1 MAKPAWKPWHE
12 VVKLREDVRTG
23 ELSLATF
30 AADLYQVMIGQAK
43 PVYQDPKEFFSL
55 TYPTY
60 NLRELAKEV
69 VQRLARK
76 NEKAVRQLAF
86 PYGGG
91 KTHTLIALYHLVNDP
106 KKLPDLPAV
115 REFKEAIGVE
125 LPQARVAALPF
136 DQIDPEKGMQTSSP
150 DGKQRWLKYPWSI
163 LAFQLAGAAG
173 LEALH
178 PDGRAEER
186 ETAPAENLL
195 KEVLKLVRPEGAA
208 VLVLVDEVLMYAREK
223 VGANPVWRSR
233 LANFFQFLTQAVTKV
248 DRCALVASL
257 LASDPKRMDAL
268 GNELFNEFSTIFGR
282 LQEETVLPV
291 SKEDVAEVLR
301 RRFFRPESIKDREAF
316 RPHVVAAL
324 KGIADL
330 DEQTKRDGKAAEGRF
345 VASYPFH
352 PDLTDV
358 LYTKWTNLERF
369 QRTRGVLRTFAL
381 ALRDAE
387 KWDESS
393 LVGANVFLQAGGQSG
408 LTEAAR
414 ELTSVAEFEEYDNRR
429 YDWGGILEGELSK
442 AREIQADIPA
452 LGHREV
458 EQAVFATFLH
468 SQPIGKQAV
477 TRELMVLLGATRPDR
492 IVLEKALK
500 RWTEVSWFLDEAA
513 IGDREEGLTLP
524 KSWRLGFK
532 PNLRQMHS
540 DAVQRV
546 PDELVEARLIDEIER
561 TKSLTAGAS
570 AAGAKV
576 HTLPQRPNDIEDDG
590 EFHFAV
596 LGPKAASESG
606 KPSAEARR
614 FIEETTAADRPRVNR
629 NAVVLAVP
637 AKDAIQVV
645 KQRIREYLGWEEV
658 RGVLKDQNID
668 PIREQT
674 LAVHIDASR
683 RAIPE
688 AVQQA
693 YSIVVTIGKDGSAQ
707 AFKIAPNGEP
717 LFALVK
723 KDQRSR
729 IQETAVTPEALLPD
743 GPYNLWREGET
754 TQWVKNLVGA
764 FAQFPHLPKM
774 LNRDA
779 IVQTLVRGCEE
790 GAFVLRLTRPDKSVK
805 TYWRERTDEA
815 ALKDPGL
822 EVVLSNAAEITSLNH
837 TLIPPNRLS
846 GLWSD
851 VRIPVKRLYEYFA
864 GGYVI
869 KVDRGGYEE
878 PIAVPKADRTV
889 VDAAVQTAVREGIL
903 WVTAGPASLLGEEIP
918 AGVLTPEAVLQV
930 PPEPIGA
937 AQLLPINLPSAW
949 QGEMSTALAIAGALS
964 QEHGHTLPWGTVR
977 QAIDGALRA
986 RLLERPDGFPLWP
999 CSYPEAGN
1007 LKLRV
1012 PKAELPGAQQPKP
1025 GVKSASAELRSS
1037 ELQDLAEAVAEI
1049 TKAAAGHDLKYFVR
1063 IELGGEK
1070 SAPEG
1075 VIAEVGKSLARVSS
1089 KLKLE

>member
-1 MAKPAWKPWHE
+1 MAKPAWKSWHE

-30 AADLYQVMIGQAK
+30 AADLHQVMMGQAK
-43 PVYQDPKEFFSL
+43 PVYQEPKEFFAL

-60 NLRELAKEV
+60 NLRELSKEV
-69 VQRLARK
+69 VLRLAGK
-76 NEKAVRQLAF
+76 NDKAVRQLAF

-91 KTHTLIALYHLVNDP
+91 KTHTLITLYHLVNEP

-115 REFKEAIGVE
+115 REFRQAIGVE
-125 LPQARVAALPF
+125 PPQARVVALPF
-136 DQIDPEKGMQTSSP
+136 DQIDPERGMNTKSP
-150 DGKQRWLKYPWSI
+150 AGDLRWLKHPWSI
-163 LAFQLAGAAG
+163 LAFQLAGKAG

-178 PDGRAEER
+178 AEGKSEER

-195 KEVLKLVRPEGAA
+195 TQVLKLARNEGFS

-223 VGANPVWRSR
+223 AGANPVWRSR
-233 LANFFQFLTQAVTKV
+233 LANFFQYLTQAVTKV

-257 LASDPKRMDAL
+257 LASDPRRMDAV
-268 GNELFNEFSTIFGR
+268 GNEIFNELSTIFGR
-282 LQEETVLPV
+282 LQEETVQPV
-291 SKEDVAEVLR
+291 SKDDVAEVLR
-301 RRFFRPESIKDREAF
+301 RRFFKPESIKDREAF
-316 RPHVVAAL
+316 RPHVVAAM
-324 KGIADL
+324 KGIADI
-330 DEQTKRDGKAAEGRF
+330 DEQTRKEGKSAEARF

-358 LYTKWTNLERF
+358 LYAKWTNLERF

-387 KWDESS
+387 KWDESP
-393 LVGANVFLQAGGQSG
+393 LVGANVFLQADGKSG
-408 LTEAAR
+408 LPEAAR

-429 YDWGGILEGELSK
+429 YDWGAILEEELKK
-442 AREIQADIPA
+442 ARDIQTEI
-452 LGHREV
+452 LGLAHREL

-468 SQPIGKQAV
+468 SQPIGRQAV
-477 TRELMVLLGATRPDR
+477 TRELMVLLGTTRPDR
-492 IVLEKALK
+492 IVLGKALK

-513 IGDREEGLTLP
+513 ISDREEGVTLP

-540 DAVQRV
+540 DAMQRV
-546 PDELVEARLIDEIER
+546 PDDLIEARLIDEIAR

-576 HTLPQRPNDIEDDG
+576 HTLPQRPNDIEDEGD
-590 EFHFAV
+590 FHFAV

-606 KPSAEARR
+606 KPSTEARR
-614 FIEETTAADRPRVNR
+614 FIEETTAPDRPRVNR

-637 AKDAIQVV
+637 ARDAIEVV

-658 RGVLKDQNID
+658 RAMLKDQKID

-674 LAVHIDASR
+674 LSVHIDASK

-688 AVQQA
+688 SVQQA
-693 YSIVVTIGKDGSAQ
+693 YSIVVTFSEKGEVH

-723 KDQRSR
+723 KDSKSR
-729 IQETAVTPEALLPD
+729 IQETAVTAEALLPD
-743 GPYNLWREGET
+743 GPYNLWRAGET

-790 GAFVLRLTRPDKSVK
+790 GAFVLRLARPDKSVK
-805 TYWRERTDEA
+805 TYWRERPDEA

-822 EVVLSNAAEITSLNH
+822 EVVLSDAAEITALDYA
-837 TLIPPNRLS
+837 LLAPNRLP
-846 GLWSD
+846 GLWRD
-851 VRIPVKRLYEYFA
+851 IRIPLQRLHEYFA
-864 GGYVI
+864 GGYVV

-878 PIAVPKADRTV
+878 PQVVPNADRPV
-889 VDAAVQTAVREGIL
+889 VDVAVQAAVREGLL
-903 WVTAGPASLLGEEIP
+903 WLTAGPASLLGEEIP
-918 AGVLTPEAVLQV
+918 AGVLTVDAVLQV

-937 AQLLPINLPSAW
+937 TQLLPANLPHAW
-949 QGEMSTALAIAGALS
+949 KGEESTALAMAVALS
-964 QEHGHTLPWGTVR
+964 QKYGQTLPWGTVK
-977 QAIDGALRA
+977 QAIDGAIRA
-986 RLLERPDGFPLWP
+986 RFLERLEGFPLWP
-999 CSYPEAGN
+999 CAYPDAGN

-1012 PKAELPGAQQPKP
+1012 PKGEAPGAQEPKA
-1025 GVKSASAELRSS
+1025 GVKTARAELRGN
-1037 ELQDLAEAVAEI
+1037 ELQDLAEAIAEI
-1049 TKAAAGHDLKYFVR
+1049 TKVAAGHDLKYFVR

-1070 SAPEG
+1070 PAPER
-1075 VIAEVGKSLARVSS
+1075 VVEDVNKALAKASA